1 MKDKE
6 SEKEIEE
13 YKLAFE
19 ELRRCSEMFWKQA
32 DFFLLLNTALITLV
46 GVIYAYTKHY
56 LYIAIIS
63 LFGFCISMVWL
74 FHGSRIARYM
84 ELTEE
89 YILNLE
95 SSKILDIK
103 IKTYQKDYF
112 RKKSIPLLERHSS
125 STLRKIVLPCILM
138 VFWFTCF
145 IYLMFI

>member
-1 MKDKE
+1 MDSIKMKDKE

-74 FHGSRIARYM
+74 FH
-84 ELTEE
+84 
-89 YILNLE
+89 
-95 SSKILDIK
+95 
-103 IKTYQKDYF
+103 
-112 RKKSIPLLERHSS
+112 
-125 STLRKIVLPCILM
+125 
-138 VFWFTCF
+138 
-145 IYLMFI
+145 